1 MRDAWWNLT
10 WDRISGQGVFIFHFL
25 LSNRPRTS
33 YSYAFI
39 SYRIMT
45 STKHSYHIAQKH
57 AYTQF
62 VKVQCFPIHTAIL
75 STNLLKLRSTG
86 NVCLSSIS
94 KQRFQKVLLKLF
106 AISVKTVSSNCL
118 KKVSKTCLL
127 MHFLLMQMFERTK
140 FINQISCIFM
150 FLRSSSGQKT

>member
-1 MRDAWWNLT
+1 
-10 WDRISGQGVFIFHFL
+10 
-25 LSNRPRTS
+25 
-33 YSYAFI
+33 
-39 SYRIMT
+39 MT

-118 KKVSKTCLL
+118 KKVSKTFLLMRFLL
-127 MHFLLMQMFERTK
+127 MHFLLMQILERTK
-140 FINQISCIFM
+140 FIKQISYIFM